1 MKFIR
6 YAFME
11 ILGSL
16 GTNVFWV
23 LWHAWLHSPKMLVSS
38 CRRLQC
44 LSACKKSLFCTQLH
58 HSLLSY
64 DITFL
69 RILQFDWLAAFWPI
83 IGDPKFFQICWWNI
97 NSNISLHFRLFLRK
111 TNMTQFFKKSKKI
124 HFGAILGPFY
134 PNFGKNEVSWKK
146 GLCQLS
152 SIRIIYHCVK
162 NQKNLT
168 SHSWENCWTEKP
180 KTSLYPINFF
190 VRYSQF

>member
-1 MKFIR
+1 
-6 YAFME
+6 ME
-11 ILGSL
+11 ILGTL

-83 IGDPKFFQICWWNI
+83 IRDPKFFQICWWNI
-97 NSNISLHFRLFLRK
+97 NSNISFHFRLFLRK
-111 TNMTQFFKKSKKI
+111 TNMTQFFKKSQKT
-124 HFGAILGPFY
+124 PFWSPSRSFLSKFRQKWIFLEKRALSAFQY
-134 PNFGKNEVSWKK
+134 LNYLPLHQKSEKFNEPFLRKLLDGHTKNKFIS
-146 GLCQLS
+146 
-152 SIRIIYHCVK
+152 Y
-162 NQKNLT
+162 
-168 SHSWENCWTEKP
+168 
-180 KTSLYPINFF
+180 
-190 VRYSQF
+190 